1 VSRPAAIAE
10 AACGLAAML
19 LFVLYFGVHCFR
31 YPPPASAD
39 LGRHCAA
46 VASLYRNFFHPS
58 HEAMPVPGN
67 QSEVHTP

>member
-1 VSRPAAIAE
+1 MSRPAAIAE

-19 LFVLYFGVHCFR
+19 LVVLYFGVHSFR

-46 VASLYRNFFHPS
+46 VASLYRNFLHPS
-58 HEAMPVPGN
+58 HDGVGK
-67 QSEVHTP
+67 SCGVTG